1 MFIKTK
7 GIRFALLLSAAL
19 AAVTGL
25 LWTATGENAPDV
37 EFKTITGE
45 RFRLRDWRG
54 HPVLVSFWAS
64 DCRAC
69 LEEIPDL
76 SALQRD
82 YAARGFR
89 LIAVAMPYDPPN
101 RIVAAARENKLPYPV
116 AIDPLGQAADAF
128 GPVRGVPASF
138 LIAPDGRI
146 ILRHLGRLH
155 SEDLRAPIERL
166 LGKCDPCG

>member
-1 MFIKTK
+1 MTSKK
-7 GIRFALLLSAAL
+7 IRFILPLFAILAVGAGFLWSAAK
-19 AAVTGL
+19 
-25 LWTATGENAPDV
+25 ESAPDA
-37 EFKTITGE
+37 EFRTITGE

-69 LEEIPDL
+69 LEEMPDL
-76 SALQRD
+76 SALHRD

-101 RIVAAARENKLPYPV
+101 RVVASAQEMQLPFPV
-116 AIDPLGQAADAF
+116 ALDPLGEITGAF
-128 GPVRGVPASF
+128 GQVRLVPNSF

-146 ILRHLGRLH
+146 AMHRLGRIH
-155 SEDLRAPIERL
+155 FNDLRVPIERM
-166 LGKCDPCG
+166 LGET